1 MGLTSPMLVII
12 IDARDNFRL
21 MSNLMLGFT
30 VVVGL
35 GPAVVFGWIIKRLV
49 SKEVK
54 REFLAP

>member
-1 MGLTSPMLVII
+1 MLVII